1 MTDLSTIVT
10 DPDFATMFDVETRV
24 ESVGENG
31 RAAFGTMI
39 NTATGAIIPD
49 GESLKRQ
56 PDGSRLSGAIKV
68 YTCRAL
74 WPADEARQADVVIW
88 NGARYTV
95 MAVSDLSQWDSL
107 RVASCELA
115 PFTR

>member
-1 MTDLSTIVT
+1 MIDLSDIVN
-10 DPDFATMFDVETRV
+10 DPDFATAFEVETRA
-24 ESVGENG
+24 EKVGDDG
-31 RAAFGTMI
+31 RATFDVATQM
-39 NTATGAIIPD
+39 ATGVVIPD

-56 PDGSRLSGAIKV
+56 PDGSRLSGSIEV
-68 YTCRAL
+68 YTCNAL

-95 MAVSDLSQWDSL
+95 MAVSDFSRWDGL
-107 RVASCELA
+107 RVASCELV